1 MTYTARHNDVE
12 AAFVSLAGANL
23 AVVAIDGKAHA
34 MPADVFLSLYEERQ
48 APPAAEPESPRAKQE
63 KALVAK
69 ALKPK
74 GERRYGAK
82 LIDGHPS
89 QQQADMYR
97 ILTEFGPLTTH
108 EIMSRTKAEYSATNF
123 ILNSMRKRGT
133 ADRIEHNGLDKWQA
147 VPQP

>member
-12 AAFVSLAGANL
+12 AAFVSLAGSSL

-48 APPAAEPESPRAKQE
+48 AAPEPELESPRVRQE
-63 KALVAK
+63 KTLVAK

-74 GERRYGAK
+74 RSGTRPV
-82 LIDGHPS
+82 DGHPS

-97 ILTEFGPLTTH
+97 LLAEYGPLTTA
-108 EIMSRTKAEYSATNF
+108 EVMGRTKAEYGATMF
-123 ILNSMRKRGT
+123 ILSVMRKRGT
-133 ADRIEHNGLDKWQA
+133 VARIEHNGLDKWQA

>member
-12 AAFVSLAGANL
+12 AAFVSLAGASL

-48 APPAAEPESPRAKQE
+48 AVPVAEPESPRVRQE

-69 ALKPK
+69 ANRDAPK
-74 GERRYGAK
+74 RGTQ
-82 LIDGHPS
+82 LVDGHPS

-97 ILTEFGPLTTH
+97 LLTEFGPLTTH
-108 EIMSRTKAEYSATNF
+108 EVMGRTKAEYSATSF
-123 ILNSMRKRGT
+123 ILNTMRKRGT
-133 ADRIEHNGLDKWQA
+133 VARIEHNGLDKWQA